1 MKPGFY
7 SRSADLAAGKPLPDS
22 LVPSPSDLV
31 AAREIIMGVLPKTPM
46 LFSARLS
53 QRWGRSVH
61 VKYENVSP
69 IRSFKAR
76 GALYAVAQLS
86 PAQRNSGVVTASTGN
101 HGQGV
106 AFSGRHF
113 GVPVT
118 VFVPEGVEPAK
129 LDAIRDIGPDLRIF
143 GQNLTE
149 AEAYAEDFAKDKGAL
164 FIEDGEN
171 ADLMAGAAS
180 VASEMLDEEPSL
192 DSLIV
197 PVGGGNLIAG
207 ALLAASLRSAE
218 ISIVG
223 VQSVAAP
230 GATKS
235 WLAGS
240 ILREECET
248 FAGGLATEHPG
259 ERSLAVMTSL
269 LRHMVL
275 VTEEDLWS
283 AMAMTFD
290 ATGTVIEGAAAAGI
304 AALERFGDE
313 IPGERVGVILTGGWV
328 SRNDL
333 LHALAISPE

>member
-1 MKPGFY
+1 
-7 SRSADLAAGKPLPDS
+7 
-22 LVPSPSDLV
+22 
-31 AAREIIMGVLPKTPM
+31 MGVLPKTPM

-61 VKYENVSP
+61 VKYENVSA

-106 AFSGRHF
+106 AFAGRHF

-118 VFVPEGVEPAK
+118 VVVPEGVEPAK
-129 LDAIRDIGPDLRIF
+129 LDAIRNIGPDLRIL

-149 AEAYAEDFAKDKGAL
+149 AEAYAEDFAKDRGAL

-207 ALLAASLRSAE
+207 ALLAVSRRSTE
-218 ISIVG
+218 MSVVG

-240 ILREECET
+240 IQKEECET

-269 LRHMVL
+269 LHHMVL

-283 AMAMTFD
+283 AMAMTFG
-290 ATGTVIEGAAAAGI
+290 ATGAVIEGAAAAGV

-333 LHALAISPE
+333 LRALATYPE

>member
-1 MKPGFY
+1 
-7 SRSADLAAGKPLPDS
+7 
-22 LVPSPSDLV
+22 
-31 AAREIIMGVLPKTPM
+31 
-46 LFSARLS
+46 
-53 QRWGRSVH
+53 
-61 VKYENVSP
+61 
-69 IRSFKAR
+69 
-76 GALYAVAQLS
+76 
-86 PAQRNSGVVTASTGN
+86 
-101 HGQGV
+101 
-106 AFSGRHF
+106 
-113 GVPVT
+113 VT
-118 VFVPEGVEPAK
+118 VVVPEGVEPAK
-129 LDAIRDIGPDLRIF
+129 LDAIRNIGPDLRIL

-149 AEAYAEDFAKDKGAL
+149 AEAYAEDFAKDRGAL

-207 ALLAASLRSAE
+207 ALLAVSRRSTE
-218 ISIVG
+218 MSVVG

-240 ILREECET
+240 IQKEECET

-269 LRHMVL
+269 LHHMVL

-283 AMAMTFD
+283 AMAMTFG
-290 ATGTVIEGAAAAGI
+290 ATGAVIEGAAAAGV

-333 LHALAISPE
+333 LRALATYPE